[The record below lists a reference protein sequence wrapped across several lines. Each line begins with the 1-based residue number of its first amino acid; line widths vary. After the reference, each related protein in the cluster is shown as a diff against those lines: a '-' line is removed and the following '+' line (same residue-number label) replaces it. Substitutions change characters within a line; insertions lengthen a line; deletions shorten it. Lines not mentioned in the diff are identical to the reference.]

1 MGFLQQV
8 KLWFSGKF
16 VKQSNANNFKNKSL
30 NVHTVNKGETWP
42 VNIILQAPLFTSP
55 TSI

>member
-8 KLWFSGKF
+8 KLRFSGKF

-30 NVHTVNKGETWP
+30 NVHVISRVSVSNRAK
-42 VNIILQAPLFTSP
+42 VK
-55 TSI
+55 